1 MPGIRAVA
9 LLLISFALSNAQ
21 NVTLLNLLS
30 RPDLQAPTLYVT
42 KSEPALLAP
51 GYIMITPS
59 SPGTTNFQ
67 TAPYIYNNLGHL
79 VWSGQHYLA
88 PGLGPFDEKVCYYKG
103 TPHLCF
109 TQFTGPVGGGPGGL
123 GSYSVIMD
131 HTYTQVVAVAPSGAF
146 AGQNLTQ
153 DLHEFN
159 VLGTAGASAL
169 LTSYVNFAH
178 NVTYPACP
186 GSPTT
191 PFTKTGLFTEVS
203 TDGLNTTLFQWNA
216 IDHVDPTDTYVCPG
230 DNNVGTGKNIG
241 DGFDFFHINA
251 IDKDENGDY
260 LVSSRHT
267 STIFKI
273 AGNKNTEG
281 MAPGT
286 IIWRL
291 GGKRSSFPV
300 MDSTVPGTPNLN
312 FSFQHHA
319 RFRPSINGISLWDN
333 ANDNDIPS
341 SSSASSG
348 KSVTISTS
356 NGTNKATLIE
366 QYISPDRQLDSSQGS
381 HQFLPNGNHFMGL
394 GSYPYVY
401 EQTSDG
407 TTVFYANWG
416 VLPLQS
422 YRAFK
427 YEWVGKPPITEIALF
442 GYAQNCT
449 APAAFYASWNGATE
463 VVSWKYFTS
472 SSENGTFALAAT
484 AVNNGTFETFTM
496 APFNLFAYA
505 IAYDDLGNM
514 LGQTPIVSVF
524 VPDAALAPSC
534 NAISCPVGTN
544 YGAASKATCAAPPA
558 PTVVSSTSS
567 APVKSTLKSTATT
580 KPTSAAKVHQTP
592 SFTTSPV
599 KGTKTPTPSTPSR
612 AHAKKTPSP
621 SSSPLKK
628 PKKTPSASTSP
639 IKQPG
644 KTPYPTPTSS
654 PVKAKKT
661 PSPST
666 SPVKK
671 PKKTPK
677 SSTSPVVQATKTPG
691 PSTSPV
697 KKPKKTPKPSTSS
710 AVHAKK
716 TPSPSTSP
724 VKQPKKTPVPS
735 TSSAAP
741 VRKTP
746 SPSMTKTKKKKPTLS
761 PSPSSSPLSS
771 TPSPSSSPAA
781 KRY

>member
-1 MPGIRAVA
+1 MPGIRAAA
-9 LLLISFALSNAQ
+9 LLLASFALSQAQ

-30 RPDLQAPTLYVT
+30 RPDIQAPTFYVT
-42 KSEPALLAP
+42 TSETALLAP

-59 SPGTTNFQ
+59 SPGSTNFQ
-67 TAPYIYNNLGHL
+67 NAPYLYNNLGHL
-79 VWSGQHYLA
+79 VWSGVHHLS
-88 PGLGPFDEKVCYYKG
+88 PGLGAYDEKVCYYKG

-109 TQFTGPVGGGPGGL
+109 TQFTGPVGGGPGGV
-123 GSYSVIMD
+123 GSYSAILD
-131 HTYTQVVAVAPSGAF
+131 ETYTQVAAVAPSGTF
-146 AGQNLTQ
+146 AGQDLTQ

-159 VLGTAGASAL
+159 VIGTAGASAL
-169 LTSYVNFAH
+169 LTSYITYAH

-186 GSPTT
+186 GSPET

-230 DNNVGTGKNIG
+230 DNNVGSGKSIS

-251 IDKDENGDY
+251 LDKDENGDY

-267 STIFKI
+267 STLFKI

-281 MAPGT
+281 LAPGS

-291 GGKRSSFPV
+291 GGKQTSFPI

-319 RFRPSINGISLWDN
+319 RFRPSINGVSLWDN
-333 ANDNDIPS
+333 ANDAVTTASAVS
-341 SSSASSG
+341 SSG
-348 KSVTISTS
+348 MSVTISTS

-366 QYISPDRQLDSSQGS
+366 QYVSPGGQLDSSQGS

-416 VLPLQS
+416 NLPLQS

-427 YEWVGKPPITEIALF
+427 YAWVGKPPISEIALF
-442 GYAQNCT
+442 AYAQSCT

-484 AVNNGTFETFTM
+484 AVNNGTFETFTT
-496 APFNLFAYA
+496 ASFNLYAYA

-514 LGQTPIVSVF
+514 LGQTPTVSVF

-534 NAISCPVGTN
+534 NPLSCPVGTN

-558 PTVVSSTSS
+558 PTVISSTSS
-567 APVKSTLKSTATT
+567 IVISTTLKSSTTSKATT
-580 KPTSAAKVHQTP
+580 PVRIQQTP

-599 KGTKTPTPSTPSR
+599 TVQKTPSLSTSPAHGKKTPT
-612 AHAKKTPSP
+612 P

-628 PKKTPSASTSP
+628 PKKTPSPSTSP
-639 IKQPG
+639 IKQPK
-644 KTPYPTPTSS
+644 KTPTPSTS
-654 PVKAKKT
+654 PPAQAKKT
-661 PSPST
+661 PSPSS
-666 SPVKK
+666 SPVKH
-671 PKKTPK
+671 PKKTPTPSI
-677 SSTSPVVQATKTPG
+677 SSPAQGT
-691 PSTSPV
+691 
-697 KKPKKTPKPSTSS
+697 
-710 AVHAKK
+710 K
-716 TPSPSTSP
+716 TPSPSTSRIKQPKKTPTPSTSSPAQAKETPAPSSSP
-724 VKQPKKTPVPS
+724 VKQPKKTPTPS
-735 TSSAAP
+735 TPTPAP
-741 VRKTP
+741 VKKTP
-746 SPSMTKTKKKKPTLS
+746 SPSMTKTRKPTLS
-761 PSPSSSPLSS
+761 PSPSSFPLSS

-781 KRY
+781 RGY

>member
-1 MPGIRAVA
+1 M
-9 LLLISFALSNAQ
+9 
-21 NVTLLNLLS
+21 
-30 RPDLQAPTLYVT
+30 
-42 KSEPALLAP
+42 
-51 GYIMITPS
+51 
-59 SPGTTNFQ
+59 
-67 TAPYIYNNLGHL
+67 
-79 VWSGQHYLA
+79 A
-88 PGLGPFDEKVCYYKG
+88 PGLGPYDEKVCYYKG
-103 TPHLCF
+103 TPHLSF
-109 TQFTGPVGGGPGGL
+109 TQFTGPIGGGPGGL
-123 GSYSVIMD
+123 GSFSTIMD
-131 HTYTQVVAVAPSGAF
+131 ETYTQVAAVAPSAAF
-146 AGQNLTQ
+146 NGQNLTQ

-159 VLGTAGASAL
+159 VIGTAGASAL

-203 TDGLNTTLFQWNA
+203 TDGLNTTLFEWNA
-216 IDHVDPTDTYVCPG
+216 IDYVDPTDTYVCPG
-230 DNNVGTGKNIG
+230 DNNVGTGENEG

-251 IDKDENGDY
+251 LDKDDNGDY

-273 AGNKNTEG
+273 AGNKNPEG
-281 MAPGT
+281 LTPGS

-291 GGKRSSFPV
+291 GGKQNSFPV

-333 ANDNDIPS
+333 ANDAITTAS
-341 SSSASSG
+341 AGASSG
-348 KSVTISTS
+348 MSVTISTS

-366 QYISPDRQLDSSQGS
+366 QFVSPDRQLDSSQGS

-401 EQTSDG
+401 EQTSNG

-416 VLPLQS
+416 NLPLQS

-472 SSENGTFALAAT
+472 GSENGTFALAAT
-484 AVNNGTFETFTM
+484 AVNNGTFETFTT
-496 APFNLFAYA
+496 APFNLYAYA
-505 IAYDDLGNM
+505 IAYDHLGNM
-514 LGQTPIVSVF
+514 LGQTPTISVF

-544 YGAASKATCAAPPA
+544 YGASSKATCGAPPA
-558 PTVVSSTSS
+558 PTVISSTSS
-567 APVKSTLKSTATT
+567 AVVSTTQKSSTISKATT
-580 KPTSAAKVHQTP
+580 AAKIHQTP

-599 KGTKTPTPSTPSR
+599 KARKTPTPSTSAP
-612 AHAKKTPSP
+612 AHGKQTPSP

-628 PKKTPSASTSP
+628 PKKTPSPSTSP
-639 IKQPG
+639 IKQPV
-644 KTPYPTPTSS
+644 KTPPTTPTSS
-654 PVKAKKT
+654 PVQAKNTPSPSTSPVKHPKKTPTPSTTLAKHPKNTPSPSTSPVKHPKKTPTPSTTLVKQPVKTPTPSTSAPVHAKKTPAPSTSPVKQPNKTPSPSTSPVRAKKT

-666 SPVKK
+666 S
-671 PKKTPK
+671 
-677 SSTSPVVQATKTPG
+677 A
-691 PSTSPV
+691 
-697 KKPKKTPKPSTSS
+697 
-710 AVHAKK
+710 
-716 TPSPSTSP
+716 
-724 VKQPKKTPVPS
+724 VKQPKKTPIPS
-735 TSSAAP
+735 TSAP
-741 VRKTP
+741 AQVKKTP
-746 SPSMTKTKKKKPTLS
+746 SPSKTKTRQPTLS
-761 PSPSSSPLSS
+761 PSPPSFPLSS

-781 KRY
+781 RRY